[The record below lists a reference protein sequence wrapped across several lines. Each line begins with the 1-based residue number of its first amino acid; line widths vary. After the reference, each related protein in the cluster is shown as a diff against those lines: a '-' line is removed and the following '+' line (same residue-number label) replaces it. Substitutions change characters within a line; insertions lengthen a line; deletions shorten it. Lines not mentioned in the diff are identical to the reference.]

1 MAVLFGIVAIVGVLS
16 WAIVKSDEMSGMG
29 RKVVRGSFRHPHGR
43 LVAVHCDSMPE
54 ESLYRHRLLK
64 RVPVITSIIALLVA
78 AAGLVMEAN
87 GVVTGVVIVDVLMS
101 GVPVVLLAGECILRL
116 PKPSQ
121 KFSVYILVA
130 FAGLLLATACS
141 MLASALGG
149 SEPDF
154 LVTVSRTVS
163 SVAGCAL
170 GCALA
175 AAAVRELAVFK
186 RRFEDGYESQIALS
200 PHAAVYKAY
209 RELMVGKKAW
219 ESGRKED

>member
-16 WAIVKSDEMSGMG
+16 WAIVKSDELSGIG
-29 RKVVRGSFRHPHGR
+29 RKVARGSFRHPHGR
-43 LVAVHCDSMPE
+43 LVAVHCVGMPE
-54 ESLYRHRLLK
+54 ESAYRHRLLK
-64 RVPVITSIIALLVA
+64 RVPVVTSIVVLLVA
-78 AAGLVMEAN
+78 AAGLAMEAK

-116 PKPSQ
+116 PRPSQ
-121 KFSVYILVA
+121 KFSVYVLVV

-141 MLASALGG
+141 MLAVTLGG
-149 SEPDF
+149 GEADF

-175 AAAVRELAVFK
+175 AAMVREPAVFK
-186 RRFEDGYESQIALS
+186 RRFEDGYENEIAIS
-200 PHAAVYKAY
+200 PHAAVYGAY